1 MINTIASYVV
11 KAIQTNTLMYNL
23 NTTDT
28 SDNST
33 YPAAHSHVA
42 VQIVPTAPSLASN
55 KYT

>member
-1 MINTIASYVV
+1 MINTSYII
-11 KAIQTNTLMYNL
+11 KAIQTNTLVCNL

-28 SDNST
+28 GDNST
-33 YPAAHSHVA
+33 YPAANSHVA

>member
-1 MINTIASYVV
+1 MINTSYIV

-23 NTTDT
+23 STTDT
-28 SDNST
+28 DDNST
-33 YPAAHSHVA
+33 HPAAHSHVT

>member
-1 MINTIASYVV
+1 MINTSYVV

-28 SDNST
+28 GDNST
-33 YPAAHSHVA
+33 YPVAHSHVA